1 MELYLACKNNDNMN
15 FAGILIRLDTI
26 ILSEVSLPPK
36 DMHICTHIQMNNSH
50 NVLGIPAAFLGPE
63 ETKQEGRL
71 SCWIDDSAAK
81 STTALWKDFKS
92 NTSKHMVANN
102 HK

>member
-15 FAGILIRLDTI
+15 FAGTSIRLDTI
-26 ILSEVSLPPK
+26 ILSEVSQTPK

-50 NVLGIPAAFLGPE
+50 NVLDIPAVFLGPE

-71 SCWIDDSAAK
+71 RGWIDDSAAK
-81 STTALWKDFKS
+81 STDCSLERL
-92 NTSKHMVANN
+92 
-102 HK
+102 